1 MVSVSYNEGT
11 TKGGVYMAENLVIT
25 IGREYGS
32 GGREIG
38 RKLAET
44 LGIKF
49 YDKELIDMA
58 AKESGMSKE
67 VFEKIDET
75 AASSLLYSIVSGTYM
90 IGNHM
95 SPLLDLPIND
105 KLFILESDI
114 IKEIAAKESCVIV
127 GRCADYILRDYKN
140 CINIFIHAP
149 LKTRIEHAITQYNL
163 PAEKAEQKINK
174 IDKKRGTYY
183 NYYTGNKWGQTQL
196 YELSVDSSV
205 LGIDA
210 TAEFIKGFIQTYQAT
225 QRGREAAK

>member
-1 MVSVSYNEGT
+1 
-11 TKGGVYMAENLVIT
+11 MAENLVIT

-38 RKLAET
+38 RKLAQA

-49 YDKELIDMA
+49 YDKEIIDMA

-67 VFEKIDET
+67 VFEKVDET
-75 AASSLLYSIVSGTYM
+75 AVNSLLYSIVSGAYM
-90 IGNHM
+90 MGSHI
-95 SPLLDLPIND
+95 SPILDLPIND
-105 KLFILESDI
+105 KLFILESNI
-114 IKEIAAKESCVIV
+114 IKEIVAKESCVIV

-149 LKTRIEHAITQYNL
+149 LQTRIEHAITNYNL
-163 PAEKAEQKINK
+163 PKEKAEQKINK
-174 IDKKRGTYY
+174 IDKKRATYY

-196 YELSVDSSV
+196 YELSIDSSI

-210 TAEFIKGFIQTYQAT
+210 TAEFIRNFITTYQAT
-225 QRGREAAK
+225 KVVEEHAN

>member
-1 MVSVSYNEGT
+1 
-11 TKGGVYMAENLVIT
+11 MAENLVIT

-38 RKLAET
+38 RKLAEA

-49 YDKELIDMA
+49 YDKEIIDMA

-67 VFEKIDET
+67 IFEKVDET

-114 IKEIAAKESCVIV
+114 IKQVAAKESCVIV
-127 GRCADYILRDYKN
+127 GRCADYILRDQSS

-149 LKTRIEHAITQYNL
+149 LKTRIQHAINYYRL
-163 PAEKAEQKINK
+163 PGEKAEQKINK
-174 IDKKRGTYY
+174 IDKKRATYY

-196 YELSVDSSV
+196 YDLSVDSSL
-205 LGIDA
+205 LGIEA
-210 TAEFIKGFIQTYQAT
+210 TAEFIKSFILAYQAS
-225 QRGREAAK
+225 EKAKAAGGEN